1 MKVVSMMIAMPKA
14 LVSVAAAVLLAAC
27 SSSTETT
34 ETTAPKL
41 ADPAVTISKPKG
53 WEGDNVFLGRWQGNS
68 TAGRAVLEVLTVE
81 PNRVRWG
88 NAANG
93 ICDSDY
99 SVEQL
104 PWGRN
109 GRFPDQLVPPT
120 QPTDLVFAVARL
132 TLKPGPCK
140 PGVAMIQ
147 LAKPLDGSDALQV
160 VTYDAQ
166 GDVRGNYP
174 DLMALPAKPAKKQ
187 PDVFGGRPPS
197 QDRAKFPLLCTIN
210 GIAST
215 CRTEPAPKDG
225 FTVYFSHAEEPI
237 FTFTP
242 VGAPTTDRREMVDG
256 SGQKWAMNG
265 HRSFELQEIGGFG
278 NRITVSH
285 P

>member
-1 MKVVSMMIAMPKA
+1 MITNPPLNA
-14 LVSVAAAVLLAAC
+14 LSCVAAAVLLAAC
-27 SSSTETT
+27 SFSTQAPETSAT
-34 ETTAPKL
+34 KF

-104 PWGRN
+104 PLGRN

-120 QPTDLVFAVARL
+120 QPTDLVFAVTRL
-132 TLKPGPCK
+132 TLQPGACK
-140 PGVAMIQ
+140 TGVAMIQ
-147 LAKPLDGSDALQV
+147 LAKSLDGSEALQV

-166 GDVRGNYP
+166 GEVRGNYP
-174 DLMALPAKPAKKQ
+174 DLTALPAKAVQNQ

-197 QDRAKFPLLCTIN
+197 QDKAKFPLTCTIN
-210 GIAST
+210 EIAST

-225 FTVYFSHAEEPI
+225 FTVYFSHAEGPI

-256 SGQKWAMNG
+256 SGQTWAMSG
-265 HRSFELQEIGGFG
+265 HRSFELVEIGGFG